1 MPYRGGMNFD
11 QQPIS
16 LIDYTQEQIDNMN
29 QQLSSTRAQRIRAAM
44 FPEAL
49 EDSTMDVPPST
60 HYITDLPTAVQKL
73 SEPSQQLKN
82 AVVDIINYKED
93 AELAEKAIPELVRLL
108 SDEDP
113 IVVGQ
118 VALVIPTLAKKE
130 ASRMA
135 LTNPQ
140 ISLINALIRAVS
152 NSKANDETKR
162 GVAGIFQCLAQQKQ
176 GLFCIFKSGGI
187 PALVKLLDSPIEA
200 VVNYAIS
207 ALHNLLL
214 YIEQAKQKYFDAE
227 VLIIESSNGVQQLLQ
242 IMELIDYEKLLWT
255 TTRLLR
261 VLSVCT
267 SIKTLIIQKNGIKIF
282 EKYVYNT
289 GSIRVQQN
297 CLQILRNL
305 SDQAIKTVS
314 SNNYTCIPLWS
325 DLAEI
330 EIL

>member
-1 MPYRGGMNFD
+1 MWMHSQNNHYHDSDMHSSSMPYRGGMSFD

-16 LIDYTQEQIDNMN
+16 LIEYTQDQIDNMN

-49 EDSTMDVPPST
+49 EDPAMDVPSST
-60 HYITDLPTAVQKL
+60 HYITNLPTAVQKL

-93 AELAEKAIPELVRLL
+93 AEIAEKAIPELIRLL

-118 VALVIPTLAKKE
+118 VALVIHTLAKKE

-140 ISLINALIRAVS
+140 LINALIRAVS

-187 PALVKLLDSPIEA
+187 PALVKLLDSPIEV
-200 VVNYAIS
+200 VVNYAMS

-214 YIEQAKQKYFDAE
+214 YIEQAKTE
-227 VLIIESSNGVQQLLQ
+227 
-242 IMELIDYEKLLWT
+242 
-255 TTRLLR
+255 
-261 VLSVCT
+261 
-267 SIKTLIIQKNGIKIF
+267 
-282 EKYVYNT
+282 
-289 GSIRVQQN
+289 
-297 CLQILRNL
+297 ILRCGGCHKMVSLLNNSNQKFLAIVTDCLHMLAFNNQEVKICLGL
-305 SDQAIKTVS
+305 SIYFLGLACLPAITLGLPWPGV
-314 SNNYTCIPLWS
+314 
-325 DLAEI
+325 
-330 EIL
+330 